1 MAIKIQNFLCNHSDQ
16 KNDFLFLKKTKQK
29 VVNFVKAF
37 MSYIGWVRFLLC
49 MLFGIR
55 HITTWNLQMK
65 LQIIYVISYF
75 NNQIYFLDMPFLII
89 HDAKK
94 FRINVAAA
102 GITYA
107 YALVAYNRSWYIE
120 VSILPIFPEIFDT
133 SFNPFAFLLHLYFD
147 TPR

>member
-1 MAIKIQNFLCNHSDQ
+1 
-16 KNDFLFLKKTKQK
+16 
-29 VVNFVKAF
+29 
-37 MSYIGWVRFLLC
+37 

-55 HITTWNLQMK
+55 HITTWNLLMK

-89 HDAKK
+89 HNAKK

-147 TPR
+147 TPRSIFWKLKSHKYFLLNKKTQNIDIYFSFQATLVL